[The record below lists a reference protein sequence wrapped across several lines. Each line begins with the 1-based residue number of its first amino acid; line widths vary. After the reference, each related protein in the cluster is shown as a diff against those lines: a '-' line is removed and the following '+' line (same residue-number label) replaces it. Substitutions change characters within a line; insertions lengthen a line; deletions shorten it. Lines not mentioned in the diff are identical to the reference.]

1 MAEKEKL
8 KIEIELT
15 GIDEAIKQTKQ
26 LVELLSEA
34 QQIINSLSAVNVKC
48 NYSID

>member
-15 GIDEAIKQTKQ
+15 GIDETIKQAKR

-34 QQIINSLSAVNVKC
+34 QQIINSLRVPNVKC
-48 NYSID
+48 N

>member
-1 MAEKEKL
+1 MAERERL

-15 GIDEAIKQTKQ
+15 GIDEALKQTKR

-34 QQIINSLSAVNVKC
+34 QQIINSLRVPTVKC
-48 NYSID
+48 N

>member
-15 GIDEAIKQTKQ
+15 VIDEAIKQTKR

-34 QQIINSLSAVNVKC
+34 QQIINSLSVVNVKC